1 MAKKK
6 KQDKKV
12 KLRTWKTLKMTRF
25 EKNPKEE
32 NEYLKAKVEIQSKII
47 KKLLSSLKKIRNTD
61 WGTDYCNSQNMI
73 ADRALED
80 YNNILK

>member
-1 MAKKK
+1 MVKK
-6 KQDKKV
+6 KQTKQA
-12 KLRTWKTLKMTRF
+12 KLRTWKTLKIERF
-25 EKNPKEE
+25 EKHPKEQI
-32 NEYLKAKVEIQSKII
+32 EYLKAKVEIQAKII

-80 YNNILK
+80 YKNILK